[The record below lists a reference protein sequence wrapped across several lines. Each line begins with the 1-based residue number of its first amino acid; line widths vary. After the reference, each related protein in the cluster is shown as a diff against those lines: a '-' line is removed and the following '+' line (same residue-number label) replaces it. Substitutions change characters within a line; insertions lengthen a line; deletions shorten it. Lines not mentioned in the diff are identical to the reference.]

1 MKIALAADHGGF
13 DMKQGLITRLR
24 EAGHEVRDFGAAKLD
39 PDDDYPDYII
49 PLARAVA
56 GGEVDRGIVICGS
69 GVGASVAANK
79 VKGIRAGL
87 CHDHYSVRQGVEDDD
102 MNVLCLGG
110 RVMGIEVAWDHAQT
124 FISATFS
131 GAERHRRRL
140 AKVAR
145 LEEQSTG
152 PREPV
157 QIAARTAAGEL
168 ERFHERRNH
177 DERFGPT
184 CNTTRRAKDAA
195 AILSMDSSARPPE
208 LVSCLRLPHPIYV
221 GVSPW
226 VRKGHSGTLE
236 RRSDASIESI
246 HGLRRQAWLIGL
258 VLVTGCA
265 QSRTDLQDTLARRVI
280 PDEVASGQS
289 TSRR

>member
-13 DMKQGLITRLR
+13 EMKQTADRKAARGGTRGDRLR
-24 EAGHEVRDFGAAKLD
+24 CRAR
-39 PDDDYPDYII
+39 PIPSDDYPDYVI

-56 GGEVDRGIVICGS
+56 AGEVDRGIVICGS

-145 LEEQSTG
+145 LEGSEIA
-152 PREPV
+152 PV
-157 QIAARTAAGEL
+157 G
-168 ERFHERRNH
+168 
-177 DERFGPT
+177 
-184 CNTTRRAKDAA
+184 
-195 AILSMDSSARPPE
+195 
-208 LVSCLRLPHPIYV
+208 
-221 GVSPW
+221 
-226 VRKGHSGTLE
+226 
-236 RRSDASIESI
+236 
-246 HGLRRQAWLIGL
+246 
-258 VLVTGCA
+258 
-265 QSRTDLQDTLARRVI
+265 
-280 PDEVASGQS
+280 
-289 TSRR
+289 